1 MEAHTLYRTDKVLP
15 LIDEETTVTLIET
28 DRLKEDRDNEDRNE
42 QQKVDDEAD
51 DEDDDDDDDQLLNSS
66 PLWQQ
71 AEEDGW
77 ELTWPIW
84 HMLPRRER
92 KELAQKHGYSIGEFE
107 EYMSLQRA
115 ERDSSEATVVLS
127 SATTTTKQI
136 QSSLVFGQSQISE
149 PYSNHL
155 IYPSTNT
162 TEAGTTTSTTQR
174 KEEPGDEQ
182 DKKNKN
188 TMSRMASSVST
199 STANDDYNTLE
210 EAEEKERQN
219 QRLLLQAQD
228 ATTLSREELI
238 ALGGYILLLPEELT
252 QQLFDWLPVDMYGT
266 LALVSPHWKHLT
278 LTEPVYQRL
287 CERLYLNQSKKRQL
301 QVHKFGHCYRNMLLH
316 RPRVRAAGGCYVLK
330 YSHVKRIQRDMWTEV
345 GEQKKERNYA
355 NNNDATN
362 ISFCISVFENVLRL

>member
-1 MEAHTLYRTDKVLP
+1 MEAHSLYSNGTQ
-15 LIDEETTVTLIET
+15 LILTDEETTATLAEA
-28 DRLKEDRDNEDRNE
+28 DRLKEDKEDGNE
-42 QQKVDDEAD
+42 QGQVDDEAENDNDD
-51 DEDDDDDDDQLLNSS
+51 DELMNSS

-71 AEEDGW
+71 AEDDGW

-127 SATTTTKQI
+127 SSSSVAVATMKQSK
-136 QSSLVFGQSQISE
+136 SSLALGQSHSSK

-155 IYPSTNT
+155 IYPSADAAAAVPT
-162 TEAGTTTSTTQR
+162 T
-174 KEEPGDEQ
+174 
-182 DKKNKN
+182 KN
-188 TMSRMASSVST
+188 TLSRMASSVST
-199 STANDDYNTLE
+199 TATNDDCHTLE
-210 EAEEKERQN
+210 EAEEKERQT
-219 QRLLLQAQD
+219 QRLLLQSQD

-278 LTEPVYQRL
+278 RTEPVYQRL

-301 QVHKFGHCYRNMLLH
+301 QVHKFGHCYRNMLMH

-345 GEQKKERNYA
+345 GE
-355 NNNDATN
+355 
-362 ISFCISVFENVLRL
+362 